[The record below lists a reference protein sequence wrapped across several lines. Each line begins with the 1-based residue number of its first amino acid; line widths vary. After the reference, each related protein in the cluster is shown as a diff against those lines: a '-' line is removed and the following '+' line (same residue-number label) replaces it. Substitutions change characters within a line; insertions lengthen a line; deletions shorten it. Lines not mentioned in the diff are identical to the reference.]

1 MTDFKVSSICFVK
14 KSMELRNLS
23 PSPAPAAR
31 EDEEL
36 LLNRPR
42 LGTLVEKANLS
53 TILDSVF
60 NFTNSIVGAG
70 NYV

>member
-1 MTDFKVSSICFVK
+1 
-14 KSMELRNLS
+14 MELRNLS
-23 PSPAPAAR
+23 PSPAPPAR

-42 LGTLVEKANLS
+42 LATLVEKANLS
-53 TILDSVF
+53 TVLDSVF